1 MPKSQSPAGVPS
13 GSHQPPATAGFA
25 RLPTKPPATSHQ
37 PPATASFARLTAL
50 LLTAALLPAADP
62 YRQWSVYGG
71 GPDSIRYSTLDQIN
85 RGNVARLAVAWTY
98 DSGDAF
104 HDSEMECN
112 PIVVNGLLYATTPK
126 LRLIALD
133 AATGKLRWS
142 FDPRQGEPLFGKSRN
157 RGVTW
162 WGDGADQR
170 IFFAASHWLYAR
182 DARTGAP
189 IKSFGDDGRVDL
201 RVGLGRPPEEMSISA
216 TSPGIVYKDLLIMGS
231 IVSETLPASPG
242 DIRAYDVRTGK
253 IRWTFH
259 TIPHPGEFGYDTWPK
274 DAWKYI
280 GAANNWAGM
289 SLDVKRGLVFVP
301 TGSAAFDFYG
311 ANRKGDDLFANTLLA
326 LNAETGERVWYFQA
340 VRHDLWDRDFP
351 APPNL
356 VTVQRDGAPVDAVAQ
371 ITKSGHVFLFERQTG
386 KPLFPIEE
394 RAVPASTVDGELAA
408 ERQRLPVKPPPFAR
422 QIFTEDMVTNRTPE
436 AHAAVLERLRK
447 VRSAGQFVPPSLEGT
462 VIFPGFDGGGEWG
475 GAAFDPASGW
485 LYVNA
490 NEMPWILRLVAA
502 PQNRTTTGRGLYNA
516 RCAGCHRQDMQ
527 GSPPEFPSLTG
538 IASRRTREQ
547 IAGIIH
553 QGSGRMPAF
562 AQLPPD
568 AVAAIVTYVTT
579 GENVQAAG
587 IERSAWP
594 IEQKYMHD
602 GYNKFLDPDGYP
614 AVEPPWGTLNAIDLN
629 KGEIAWKI
637 PFGEY
642 PELAAKGQRNTGSE
656 NYGGPVV
663 TAGGLLFIAATERDR
678 KFHVFD
684 KATGKLLWE
693 TTLPAAGSA
702 TPATYEVDGRQY
714 VVIAAGGG
722 KLGEPSGG
730 SYVAFAL
737 PKN

>member
-1 MPKSQSPAGVPS
+1 VIVNTLNTYDLYVAARDIVKSAMRTI
-13 GSHQPPATAGFA
+13 AAF
-25 RLPTKPPATSHQ
+25 
-37 PPATASFARLTAL
+37 L
-50 LLTAALLPAADP
+50 LLAGLLAAADP
-62 YRQWSVYGG
+62 HREWTVYGG
-71 GPDSIRYSTLDQIN
+71 GADSIRYSALNQIN
-85 RGNVARLAVAWTY
+85 RNNISRLAVAWTY
-98 DSGDAF
+98 DTGDAF

-112 PIVVNGLLYATTPK
+112 PIVVDGVLYATTPK

-142 FDPRQGEPLFGKSRN
+142 FDPSHIQSEASFGKSRN
-157 RGVTW
+157 RGVTYW
-162 WGDGADQR
+162 AAGADQR
-170 IFFAASHWLYAR
+170 IFLPASHWLYALN
-182 DARTGAP
+182 ARTGALIP
-189 IKSFGDDGRVDL
+189 TFGENGRVDL
-201 RVGLGRPPEEMSISA
+201 RAGLGRPLEEMSISA
-216 TSPGIVYKDLLIMGS
+216 TTPGIVYKDLLIMGS

-274 DAWKYI
+274 DAWQYI

-289 SLDVKRGLVFVP
+289 SLDIERGLVFVP

-311 ANRKGDDLFANTLLA
+311 GNRKGDDLFANTLLA
-326 LNAETGERVWYFQA
+326 LNADTGERVWHFQA

-356 VTVQRDGAPVDAVAQ
+356 VTVQRDGAAVDAVAQ

-386 KPLFPIEE
+386 KALFPIEE
-394 RAVPASTVDGELAA
+394 HAVPASTVEGELTA
-408 ERQRLPVKPPPFAR
+408 ERQQLPVKPPPFAR
-422 QIFTEDMVTNRTPE
+422 QIFTEDMIANRTPE
-436 AHAAVLERLRK
+436 AHAAVLARLRK
-447 VRSAGQFVPPSLEGT
+447 VHSDGQFVPPSLEGT

-475 GAAFDPASGW
+475 GAAFDPTSGL

-490 NEMPWILRLVAA
+490 NEMPWILRLVEA
-502 PQNRTTTGRGLYNA
+502 PAKRQASGRNLYNA
-516 RCAGCHRQDMQ
+516 RCAACHRQDMH
-527 GSPPEFPSLTG
+527 GTPPEFPSLTD
-538 IASRRTREQ
+538 IAKRRTPEQ
-547 IAGIIH
+547 ITAIIR
-553 QGSGRMPAF
+553 QGNGRMPAF
-562 AQLPPD
+562 PQLPAD
-568 AVAAIVTYVTT
+568 AVAAIVTYIST
-579 GENVQAAG
+579 GEDMKVKDV
-587 IERSAWP
+587 ERSPWP
-594 IEQKYMHD
+594 IDQKYTHD

-642 PELAAKGQRNTGSE
+642 PELAAKGLRDTGSE

-663 TAGGLLFIAATERDR
+663 TAGGLVFIAATVHDR
-678 KFHVFD
+678 KLHAFD
-684 KATGKLLWE
+684 KSTGKLLWE
-693 TTLPAAGSA
+693 TLLPASGNA
-702 TPATYEVDGRQY
+702 TPATYEVNGRQY

-722 KLGEPSGG
+722 KSGSPSGG